1 MESVYQHSRNKII
14 EKSVE
19 ISRGFGKL
27 IVRCS
32 RPPHYLKIG
41 QFTSCSEREMN
52 RNVGKCHTYVQ
63 VVHRFCKGGRGEFVH

>member
-14 EKSVE
+14 ERSDLSQV
-19 ISRGFGKL
+19 L
-27 IVRCS
+27 
-32 RPPHYLKIG
+32 PPHYLKIG